1 MLVMISNLDGFEG
14 LELSTED
21 KIINITSHNLILQT
35 VLHLISYLGTK
46 AALCYCLKPP
56 LKEI

>member
-1 MLVMISNLDGFEG
+1 MLVTISNLDGFKG
-14 LELSTED
+14 LDLYTKD

-35 VLHLISYLGTK
+35 VLHIISYLGTK